1 MNRLQRNKPDEQITG
16 YKGINLMNRLQRNK
30 PDEQITGYKGIR
42 EGEVKQEGVYE

>member
-1 MNRLQRNKPDEQITG
+1 
-16 YKGINLMNRLQRNK
+16 MNRLQRNK